1 MLTDELYYGFSKSEN
16 SRHEKNDDLLHC
28 IIVGMLIFCA
38 SAGCVLGILSQ
49 FELAANY
56 PLIIILLLV
65 SALFLAVIHISR
77 FFYNVGYFLFMF
89 LFAYGLFAM
98 RTYAN
103 SGYQALLNII
113 NEAYSDHYLLSSV
126 REYTEII
133 QDRYLTI
140 TTVSIFL
147 GIFLVLLLNVDV
159 FNNMYYAT
167 AFFLTFLPLQIG
179 IFIGRYPS
187 YLSLAFLFFSYF
199 GIFLLRHSC
208 HFYFVQPGRRKK
220 PREYSFDYYDKKGR
234 LIIFHKSN
242 ALSMLSICLFAL
254 LSSLIF
260 SAFTSSVISTSENEA
275 VLRKSTLKAG
285 LDENIKILTQ
295 TGIMG
300 LFNRYE
306 AKGGISGGKLGG
318 VRSVSPDYET
328 DLEVT
333 FVPYSFETLYLKGY
347 TSWLYTGNSWDA
359 PSEGRS
365 YMINMPSSGGPSSRS
380 DIAADRYLC
389 ESHALSLMAEK
400 GLTDNALARMKVK
413 NIDAD
418 TGYIYV
424 PYFVSSVPDAVIV
437 EPESVISGYSAVDK
451 ERTYEF
457 IPYSSDRRA
466 AVLNNREKLV
476 KLYNEEEKAGLYD
489 YGNEVYSNY
498 LQIPPQILDELM
510 SYHDKIGTA
519 DTIGEQVNL
528 IYQYFL
534 DNYTYDMAPG
544 ATPYNKDFVTYFLN
558 DQKRGYCAHF
568 ASAGALLLR
577 SYGIPARYVE
587 GYVVTTSGITES
599 GSAAD
604 EDISYYYKGTNP
616 LGTGTVV
623 TTEVS
628 DGDAHAWVEVF
639 IDGFG
644 WIPVDLTVPDTGRTG
659 TSYADFLT
667 SLSRLLDPAYI
678 PEGSESDDDSNA
690 IQNFDPSSFFNL
702 NGFSAFNIFTGLIL
716 LLMLLPLLRWL
727 IKVGMDLMRR
737 KRSYKAGEYAPY
749 VSYYYKRAC
758 KRLAKRYSVKVSSLT
773 EDNFILISRL
783 IASGSKGG
791 SKLTD
796 LMEEKS
802 TDLNSLLLLTQTCF
816 YGDKKISRPEA
827 DLLIKFYRSI
837 PAASPAH
844 YAQKP

>member
-1 MLTDELYYGFSKSEN
+1 MLTDELYYGFSKNEN
-16 SRHEKNDDLLHC
+16 SRHGKNNDVIHC
-28 IIVGMLIFCA
+28 LIVGMLIFCA
-38 SAGCVLGILSQ
+38 SAGCVLGLLSQ
-49 FELAANY
+49 FEVAANY
-56 PLIIILLLV
+56 PLILIILLI
-65 SALFLAVIHISR
+65 SALFLALIHISR
-77 FFYNVGYFLFMF
+77 LFYIAGYFLFMF
-89 LFAYGLFAM
+89 LFAYGLFTM

-113 NEAYSDHYLLSSV
+113 NEAYSNHYLLSSV

-133 QDRYLTI
+133 QDRYLTV

-147 GIFLVLLLNVDV
+147 GVFLVLLLNVDI

-167 AFFLTFLPLQIG
+167 AFFLTFLPLQLG

-199 GIFLLRHSC
+199 GIFLIRHSC
-208 HFYFVQPGRRKK
+208 HFYFVQPAIRKK

-242 ALSMLSICLFAL
+242 AMSMLSICIFAL
-254 LSSLIF
+254 CASLIF
-260 SAFTSSVISTSENEA
+260 SIFTSSVISASENEA
-275 VLRKSTLKAG
+275 VLRKSSFKES
-285 LDENIKILTQ
+285 LDENVKILTQ

-318 VRSVSPDYET
+318 VRSVAPDYET

-347 TSWLYTGNSWDA
+347 TSWLYTGSSWEA
-359 PSEGRS
+359 PSEGRRYLVS
-365 YMINMPSSGGPSSRS
+365 MPSSSGPSSRS
-380 DIAADRYLC
+380 DIAAERYLC
-389 ESHALSLMAEK
+389 ESHALDLMAES
-400 GLTDNALARMKVK
+400 GMTEEAHARMKVK

-418 TGYIYV
+418 TGYVYV
-424 PYFVSSVPDAVIV
+424 PYFVSSLPDAVIV
-437 EPESVISGYSAVDK
+437 EPTSVIAGYSATDN

-457 IPYSSDRRA
+457 VPFSSERVN
-466 AVLNNREKLV
+466 AVFE
-476 KLYNEEEKAGLYD
+476 NEERLAGLYD
-489 YGNEVYSNY
+489 NGETIALSEYHNEVYSNY

-510 SYHDKIGTA
+510 SYHDEIGTA
-519 DTIGEQVNL
+519 DNVRAQIDL
-528 IYQYFL
+528 IYKFFL

-544 ATPYNKDFVTYFLN
+544 ATPYNKDFVTYFLS

-587 GYVVTTSGITES
+587 GYVVTASGITES
-599 GSAAD
+599 GSASD
-604 EDISYYYKGTNP
+604 EDTSYYYTGKNP

-628 DGDAHAWVEVF
+628 DGNAHAWVEVF

-644 WIPVDLTVPDTGRTG
+644 WMPVDLTVPDTGSQG
-659 TSYADFLT
+659 PSYADFLA

-678 PEGSESDDDSNA
+678 PGSDEDAGGNGPA
-690 IQNFDPSSFFNL
+690 QNFDPSSFFNL
-702 NGFSAFNIFTGLIL
+702 NDFSAFNVFTGLIL
-716 LLMLLPLLRWL
+716 VLMLIPVFKWLLSAVRDL
-727 IKVGMDLMRR
+727 IKRR
-737 KRSYKAGEYAPY
+737 RSYKAGDYAPQ
-749 VSYYYKRAC
+749 VSYLYKRAC
-758 KRLAKRYSVKVSSLT
+758 KKLAKKYSARPSALT
-773 EDNFILISRL
+773 EDNFMLISRL
-783 IASGSKGG
+783 IASGSKKG
-791 SKLTD
+791 SRLNT
-796 LMEEKS
+796 LMSAAGVNAE
-802 TDLNSLLLLTQTCF
+802 DILLLSQTCF

-827 DLLIKFYRSI
+827 DLLVRFYKI
-837 PAASPAH
+837 I
-844 YAQKP
+844 